1 MRDELDIQTLQRAK
15 ANAVAYYHAKDTDQD
30 FWEQCVQDIDD
41 EIKDIGRQEVPEPMF
56 SNARL
61 GVMAVIVLILLT
73 VWLSGCEAAQGIGK
87 DITWFGAAGQKMLED
102 GHELQEK

>member
-1 MRDELDIQTLQRAK
+1 MRDKYIQALQSGKGR
-15 ANAVAYYHAKDTDQD
+15 AVAYYHANDEDQW
-30 FWEQCVQDIDD
+30 FWEQAIEDYDD
-41 EIKDIGRQEVPEPMF
+41 EIIEQSKVEPMF
-56 SNARL
+56 GNARL

-102 GHELQEK
+102 GHKTMDK